1 MPRDFYLR
9 VDGDDLVPLPI
20 ARSYWGQ
27 TLHGRVIGGLVARA
41 AQIDSADDPGLVCSR
56 LTIDMFRTA
65 QLAPVQVT
73 SRRIRDG
80 RRIRVIEVTVTQAG
94 EAVGQGNV
102 VLLRRGDQP
111 EGEFLGTPAWSGAPM
126 GERGAPAVQNPNAQW
141 TAPWDSW
148 PVIAADGTRDGVWLR
163 ESLDLVE
170 DEPITPLIRLV
181 LNADLASPMV
191 HTSSK
196 GLGFINADYTVY
208 ISREPVGELIGIQP
222 LGHTSSGGLAV
233 GQCAVHD
240 AQGPLG
246 YIGVCAV
253 ATAPVG

>member
-1 MPRDFYLR
+1 MSRDFYLR
-9 VDGDDLVPLPI
+9 TDGEDFVPMPI

-73 SRRIRDG
+73 TRRIRDG

-94 EAVGQGNV
+94 EAVGQGKV
-102 VLLRRGDQP
+102 VMLRQSEQP
-111 EGEFLGTPAWSGAPM
+111 EGQFLGMPAWSGASP
-126 GERGAPAVQNPNAQW
+126 GELGAPSVPAPGGQW

-148 PVIAADGTRDGVWLR
+148 PVTAADGTRDGVWLR
-163 ESLDLVE
+163 EPLDLVE
-170 DEPITPLIRLV
+170 GEGITPLIRLV

-191 HTSSK
+191 HSSNL

-208 ISREPVGELIGIQP
+208 VSREPVGDLIGLQP

-233 GQCAVHD
+233 GQCAVYD

-253 ATAPVG
+253 ATAPVQ